1 MVRNRPSKPLQR
13 LSIPGPAGALAASFE
28 QPQASPVAAV
38 LCLHP
43 HPMHGGTRQNNVVRH
58 GALGALQANCLA
70 LRIDFRGV
78 GDSEGEYDEGVGEI
92 EDAQAAYD
100 WLQQNYPEL
109 PILIWGFSFGSR
121 VGLDLA
127 IRLRD
132 EIHGYIAVA
141 WPTNFYAWPES
152 NEWPTK
158 TGFIAGTEDE
168 YVDLTKMNHA
178 EQLGGKI
185 TIVDGA
191 SHFFPKTL
199 DRVRDL
205 TADYITEFLND

>member
-1 MVRNRPSKPLQR
+1 
-13 LSIPGPAGALAASFE
+13 
-28 QPQASPVAAV
+28 
-38 LCLHP
+38 
-43 HPMHGGTRQNNVVRH
+43 MHGGTRQNNVVRH

-92 EDAQAAYD
+92 EDAQAAYN
-100 WLQQNYPEL
+100 WLQQNYPDL
-109 PILIWGFSFGSR
+109 PIIIWGFSFGSR

-127 IRLRD
+127 IMLRD
-132 EIHGYIAVA
+132 EIQGYIAVA
-141 WPTNFYAWPES
+141 WPTNFYDWPES
-152 NEWPTK
+152 IDWPQQAA
-158 TGFIAGTEDE
+158 FIAGTEDE
-168 YVDLTKMNHA
+168 HVDFTKMNHA

-191 SHFFPKTL
+191 SHFFPKML
-199 DRVRDL
+199 DRVCDI